1 MRFVILGHLD
11 SPSFT
16 FGLRH
21 FCANGSS
28 HGDQMAQIR
37 KRGPSQYQARVRL
50 TGHPELTRTFSLRQ
64 DALNW
69 ASEQERLVMQG
80 LGAAI
85 RSADQLTLH
94 EALERYAAEV
104 TPSKRGQQ
112 QELSRLR
119 RWQHNPIAK
128 QPLSRIRAADFAT
141 FRDTRQEQ
149 GAGANTI
156 RLDLALVSHV
166 FEVARKDWGLE
177 ALSNP
182 VKAIRKPKLPRGR
195 ERRLLPGEEA
205 RLLAYCDAEKNIL
218 LKVFIILAIET
229 AMRRGEIADLE
240 WQNVDMNSR
249 LANLHETK
257 NGTSRIV
264 PLSTRAVAA
273 ILTLPRKSEGR
284 IITIHRDNISAS
296 FASACAC
303 CEIYGLTLHDLRH
316 EATSRLFEKGF
327 NMMEV
332 STITGHKSLS
342 MLKRYTHLR
351 ASDLLARLG

>member
-1 MRFVILGHLD
+1 
-11 SPSFT
+11 
-16 FGLRH
+16 
-21 FCANGSS
+21 
-28 HGDQMAQIR
+28 
-37 KRGPSQYQARVRL
+37 
-50 TGHPELTRTFSLRQ
+50 
-64 DALNW
+64 
-69 ASEQERLVMQG
+69 MQG

-85 RSADQLTLH
+85 RGADQLTLH
-94 EALERYAAEV
+94 DALERYAREV

-119 RWQHNPIAK
+119 RWQQNPMAE
-128 QPLSRIRAADFAT
+128 QPLSQIRAADFAR
-141 FRDTRQEQ
+141 FRDSRQEQ
-149 GAGANTI
+149 GAGPNTI

-205 RLLAYCDAEKNIL
+205 RLLAYCDAEGHSL
-218 LKVFIILAIET
+218 LKTFIVLAIET
-229 AMRRGEIADLE
+229 AMRRGEIADLN
-240 WQNVDMNSR
+240 WQDVDLNSR

-273 ILTLPRKSEGR
+273 ILSLPRAAQGR
-284 IITIHRDNISAS
+284 VITIHRDNISGA
-296 FASACAC
+296 FASACGAC
-303 CEIYGLTLHDLRH
+303 GINGLTLHDLRH

-351 ASDLLARLG
+351 PSDLLARLG

>member
-1 MRFVILGHLD
+1 
-11 SPSFT
+11 
-16 FGLRH
+16 
-21 FCANGSS
+21 
-28 HGDQMAQIR
+28 MAQIR

-50 TGHPELTRTFSLRQ
+50 TGHPEATRTFPSRQ
-64 DALNW
+64 DALAW
-69 ASEQERLVMQG
+69 ASERERLLMQG
-80 LGAAI
+80 LGAAM
-85 RSADQLTLH
+85 RGADQLTLY

-119 RWQHNPIAK
+119 RWQQHPIAE
-128 QPLSRIRAADFAT
+128 QPLSRIRAADFAR
-141 FRDTRQEQ
+141 FRDARQEE
-149 GAGANTI
+149 GAGPNTI

-166 FEVARKDWGLE
+166 FEVARKDWGME
-177 ALSNP
+177 VLSNP

-195 ERRLLPGEEA
+195 ERRLMFGEEA
-205 RLLAYCDAEKNIL
+205 KLLAYCDAEGNSL
-218 LKVFIILAIET
+218 LRAFIVLAIET
-229 AMRRGEIADLE
+229 AMRRGEIAGLSWKDVDL
-240 WQNVDMNSR
+240 NSR

-273 ILTLPRKSEGR
+273 LLSLSSGCQGWVIN
-284 IITIHRDNISAS
+284 IHRDNISAA
-296 FASACAC
+296 FAAACNA
-303 CEIYGLTLHDLRH
+303 CEIHGLTLHDLRH

-332 STITGHKSLS
+332 SAITGHKSLS

-351 ASDLLARLG
+351 PSDLLARLG

>member
-1 MRFVILGHLD
+1 
-11 SPSFT
+11 
-16 FGLRH
+16 
-21 FCANGSS
+21 
-28 HGDQMAQIR
+28 MAQIR

-50 TGHPELTRTFSLRQ
+50 KGYPEVTRTFSSRQ
-64 DALNW
+64 DALAW
-69 ASEQERLVMQG
+69 ATEREQLLLQG
-80 LGAAI
+80 LGTAI
-85 RSADQLTLH
+85 RDADQLTLYA
-94 EALERYAAEV
+94 ALERYAMEV

-119 RWQHNPIAK
+119 RWQQHPVAE
-128 QPLSRIRAADFAT
+128 QPLSRIRAADFAR

-182 VKAIRKPKLPRGR
+182 VKAIRKPRLPRGR

-205 RLLAYCDAEKNIL
+205 RLLAYCDAEGQVL
-218 LKVFIILAIET
+218 LKAFIVLAIET
-229 AMRRGEIADLE
+229 AMRRGEIANLN
-240 WQNVDMNSR
+240 WQDINLDSR
-249 LANLHETK
+249 LAHLHETK
-257 NGTSRIV
+257 NGTSRTV
-264 PLSTRAVAA
+264 PLSTRAVSA
-273 ILTLPRKSEGR
+273 LLSVPRKEKGPVV
-284 IITIHRDNISAS
+284 TIHRDNISGA
-296 FASACAC
+296 FAVACDAC
-303 CEIYGLTLHDLRH
+303 KINGLTLHDLRH

-351 ASDLLARLG
+351 PSDLLARLG